1 MAAGP
6 RILDVTVVLLDDGYA
21 STAIM
26 PIEVF
31 HSAGALWA
39 ELVGE
44 QPEPRFKVTTAS
56 ITGKPVRTPYAGL
69 KMTPECALASIERTD
84 IIVVPTSGLTIEQKL
99 VDNHALTPWLRKHHA
114 KGAYIAGACMGSL
127 YLADAGLLD
136 GRKAT
141 THWAVAGDFAR
152 RYPKVDWR
160 SDYVVTED
168 NRVLCSGGVMAS
180 ADVSLYLVEKL
191 CGHDVAVQT
200 AKALLLNMPRTHQN
214 GYALLPLSPP
224 HEDDRVREVEA
235 FLQKNYHAAHSTE
248 DLAERAGMSARTF
261 IRRFKAAT
269 GRMPGAY
276 LQAVRMEAAKS
287 LLEHG
292 NAPIQAV
299 SLKVG
304 YDDNSFFR
312 SLFKRS
318 TGMTPA
324 EYRDRFATI
333 GVRSLAAQPHA

>member
-1 MAAGP
+1 
-6 RILDVTVVLLDDGYA
+6 
-21 STAIM
+21 
-26 PIEVF
+26 
-31 HSAGALWA
+31 
-39 ELVGE
+39 
-44 QPEPRFKVTTAS
+44 
-56 ITGKPVRTPYAGL
+56 
-69 KMTPECALASIERTD
+69 
-84 IIVVPTSGLTIEQKL
+84 
-99 VDNHALTPWLRKHHA
+99 
-114 KGAYIAGACMGSL
+114 
-127 YLADAGLLD
+127 
-136 GRKAT
+136 
-141 THWAVAGDFAR
+141 
-152 RYPKVDWR
+152 
-160 SDYVVTED
+160 
-168 NRVLCSGGVMAS
+168 MAS

-191 CGHDVAVQT
+191 CGHDIAVQT

-224 HEDDRVREVEA
+224 HDDDRVREVEA
-235 FLQKNYHAAHSTE
+235 FLQKNYHAAHSAE

-304 YDDNSFFR
+304 YDDNAFFR